1 MAGVEGV
8 GRAQPRWKLGDSKPL
23 ISVPPAGTS
32 FTPFSALGSLLILV
46 QEGLVGAVVVPLETS
61 EPRSAATSLEGGFWG
76 GVPQYLEGLTEAV
89 RGPSSN
95 SEKRPLIS

>member
-1 MAGVEGV
+1 MAGEEGV

-61 EPRSAATSLEGGFWG
+61 EPELPLWGLGVRGEGDSGIFWG
-76 GVPQYLEGLTEAV
+76 PPVT
-89 RGPSSN
+89 
-95 SEKRPLIS
+95 